1 MSEIPGPRRARGDE
15 PAGRRKTLL
24 GIDLDALT
32 LDETAQRCVAAVDG
46 GERLEVGVVNAAK
59 LVRMRRDPR
68 LREAVTGCDLVVAD
82 GQSVVWASRIL
93 RNRLPERVAGID
105 LFVRLMAE
113 AELRG
118 LSVYFLGAKR
128 DVLDTMI
135 ERLQQRFPALTIAG
149 SHDGYFTDA
158 DAPAIA
164 DTIAESK
171 AQLLFLGMTSP
182 KKENFVAE
190 YGERTGA
197 SVLHGVGGSFD
208 VLAGVVKRAP
218 ESWQRHGME
227 WLYRA
232 LQEPRRLG
240 RRYLTTNAAF
250 VAMVLR
256 ELVRPSRAT
265 RQKES

>member
-1 MSEIPGPRRARGDE
+1 MSGRPLPRPRRPLDDQL
-15 PAGRRKTLL
+15 PDRRRTLL

-32 LDETAQRCVAAVDG
+32 LDETAQRCVAAVDA
-46 GERLEVGVVNAAK
+46 GERLEIGVVNAAK

-68 LREAVTGCDLVVAD
+68 LREAVTGCDVVVAD

-105 LFVRLMAE
+105 LFVRLLAE
-113 AELRG
+113 AERRG
-118 LSVYFLGAKR
+118 LSVYFLGAR
-128 DVLDTMI
+128 REVLDTMI
-135 ERLQQRFPALTIAG
+135 ERLRQRFPALTIAG

-158 DAPAIA
+158 DAPGIA
-164 DTIAESK
+164 DAIAESK
-171 AQLLFLGMTSP
+171 AQMLFLGMTSP

-250 VAMVLR
+250 VALVVR
-256 ELVRPSRAT
+256 ELVRPN
-265 RQKES
+265 RQKET